1 GNLLGPEQSGHIAA
15 VGYEMYCHLL
25 EQAVAGL
32 KNEPLVQPEETD
44 VELGIAGSI
53 TRAYIP
59 ADQRRLAAYRRIRH
73 ARQPEELAR
82 VEHDL
87 IDAYGEPPAATRT
100 LIELAH
106 VRISAAMLG
115 VRSITIHEQDVIFR
129 TPEPNNIVLALK
141 GAKGS
146 VRVLEDRHDPAL
158 RE

>member
-1 GNLLGPEQSGHIAA
+1 
-15 VGYEMYCHLL
+15 
-25 EQAVAGL
+25 
-32 KNEPLVQPEETD
+32 
-44 VELGIAGSI
+44 
-53 TRAYIP
+53 
-59 ADQRRLAAYRRIRH
+59 
-73 ARQPEELAR
+73 
-82 VEHDL
+82 
-87 IDAYGEPPAATRT
+87 RT

-158 RE
+158 REVYFRPPGSYLEPATLVPFLRRRLGKVAERAAGAAMPAET